1 MAIGINI
8 IESAKQIIAGIPEYI
23 SVEITGVT
31 NAIVYYTLD
40 DSNPDP
46 MSLATLIMEHGVGD
60 PLHGTIFL
68 PTNTNLLDL
77 NMLAVGVSPDDT
89 ATFYRR
95 YGLDTRKIGI
105 GRPGI
110 KKIISGGT
118 AYTNTA
124 SPNIDPITGLVIA
137 NDGYTEGY
145 GIAYNI
151 TEDGYDGYV
160 DGYRIATSGVK
171 TTIPPVVYDHID
183 GYTNSDDGYTDGY
196 ATTTLT
202 PGQELNLLRLTNKGP
217 IWVDN
222 GSGGVLQSPNF
233 IDRDPRSNTIVD
245 SDGDQIEVIP
255 VEDFPESADGYTVDA
270 DGYSIDI
277 DYDNTIAP
285 ATTNFTS
292 GGMFDPR
299 AAYIEI
305 DGRIDGYIN
314 GTPIRPGDRTII
326 NKPYGE
332 LRYNTRREDLG
343 DALRTTIGY
352 ISGGLVCP
360 IYDYARG
367 QAAFY
372 YWDNHD
378 YRWVVSLQKITA
390 PDYKIFAQRNGVVVG
405 QVFKWIVGKRQV
417 LPGY

>member
-8 IESAKQIIAGIPEYI
+8 IESAKQVVAGIPDYI
-23 SVEITGVT
+23 SVTITGVS

-40 DSNPDP
+40 GSAPDP
-46 MSLATLIMEHGVGD
+46 MSLTTLIMEHAAGD

-68 PTNTNLLDL
+68 PTAANVLDL
-77 NMLAVGVSPDDT
+77 NMLAVSVLPADS

-110 KKIISGGT
+110 KKPVAGGT
-118 AYTNTA
+118 GYTNTA
-124 SPNIDPITGLVIA
+124 SPNIDPITGLIIA

-145 GIAYNI
+145 GIVFNI
-151 TEDGYDGYV
+151 KKDGYDGYI
-160 DGYRIATSGVK
+160 DGYSVAVSGAQ
-171 TTIPPVVYDHID
+171 TTIPPVIYDHID
-183 GYTNSDDGYTDGY
+183 GYINSTDGY
-196 ATTTLT
+196 SDGYSTTNLT
-202 PGQELNLLRLTNKGP
+202 PGQELGLEKLSDKGQ
-217 IWVDN
+217 I
-222 GSGGVLQSPNF
+222 F
-233 IDRDPRSNTIVD
+233 IDDGQGLVQQPTNFREIDPRSSSMLD
-245 SDGDQIEVIP
+245 RDGRQIEVIP
-255 VEDFPESADGYTVDA
+255 IQDAPTDGYTVDA
-270 DGYSIDI
+270 GANSID
-277 DYDNTIAP
+277 DNFDNAP
-285 ATTNFTS
+285 IQQTTNFTS

-314 GTPIRPGDRTII
+314 GSPIQPGDRIII

-332 LRYNTRREDLG
+332 LRYSTKREDLG
-343 DALRTTIGY
+343 DALRTTLGY

-360 IYDYARG
+360 IYDYNKG

-378 YRWVVSLQKITA
+378 YRWVVSLQKITP
-390 PDYKIFAQRNGVVVG
+390 PDYKIFAKRNGVVIG
-405 QVFKWIVGKRQV
+405 QVFKWIVGKSQI
-417 LPGY
+417 LPG